1 MSTQLNNPDYMGF
14 PLQIGQ
20 TGAATSARSQHVR
33 EQIEQVLFTDPG
45 ERWFRPEF
53 GVGVKALIF
62 EPNNQALWEIS
73 KNRLASSLTD
83 ALAGEVDP
91 ASLELDV
98 SGKDEQLFITITY
111 TLATINHT
119 EKLEFAVGS
128 NPQSGGA

>member
-1 MSTQLNNPDYMGF
+1 MSTQLNNPDYMQF
-14 PLQIGQ
+14 PLSISAQGS
-20 TGAATSARSQHVR
+20 TTSARSLHVR

-62 EPNNQALWEIS
+62 EPNSQALWEIS
-73 KNRLASSLTD
+73 KKRLTSSLND

-91 ASLELDV
+91 ASLELEVTGDQ
-98 SGKDEQLFITITY
+98 EQLFITIAY

-119 EKLEFAVGS
+119 EKLQFAVGTQ
-128 NPQSGGA
+128 NQNGGG